1 MYIIQEIQ
9 TNGNNTALLPAITKT
24 DKNEMEST
32 VHSILAS
39 AAISSVHVHAVV
51 VYDEHGN
58 QVKHEYFEHIPEQTE
73 QV

>member
-39 AAISSVHVHAVV
+39 AAISTVQVHAVV

-58 QVKHEYFEHIPEQTE
+58 QVVHKYYEHIPEAQA
-73 QV
+73 

>member
-9 TNGNNTALLPAITKT
+9 TNDGQTALLPAITKA
-24 DKNEMEST
+24 DRNEMEST

-39 AAISSVHVHAVV
+39 AAISSVEVHTVI

-58 QVKHEYFEHIPEQTE
+58 MVKREYYEHLPQAESA
-73 QV
+73 

>member
-39 AAISSVHVHAVV
+39 AAISTVQVHAVV

-58 QVKHEYFEHIPEQTE
+58 QVQHKYYEHISTDDI
-73 QV
+73 

>member
-9 TNGNNTALLPAITKT
+9 TNGGQTALLPAITKA
-24 DKNEMEST
+24 DRNEMEST

-39 AAISSVHVHAVV
+39 AAISTVEVHTVI

-58 QVKHEYFEHIPEQTE
+58 TIKREYYEHLPQEE
-73 QV
+73 SA

>member
-39 AAISSVHVHAVV
+39 AAISTVQVHAVV

-58 QVKHEYFEHIPEQTE
+58 QVEHKYYEHIPEAQA
-73 QV
+73 